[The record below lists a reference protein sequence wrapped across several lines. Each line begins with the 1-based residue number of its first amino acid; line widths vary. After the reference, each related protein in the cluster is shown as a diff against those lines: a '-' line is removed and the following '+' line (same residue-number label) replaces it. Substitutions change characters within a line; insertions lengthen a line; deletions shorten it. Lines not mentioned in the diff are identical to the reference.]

1 MFGRNRVASR
11 GSAPDHRDD
20 RAGQAVASADAP
32 TIDSDYRPSQ
42 GVYEEQAGCT
52 VIPEWALSMM
62 STGAREKLSNKH
74 AM

>member
-1 MFGRNRVASR
+1 
-11 GSAPDHRDD
+11 
-20 RAGQAVASADAP
+20 VASADAP